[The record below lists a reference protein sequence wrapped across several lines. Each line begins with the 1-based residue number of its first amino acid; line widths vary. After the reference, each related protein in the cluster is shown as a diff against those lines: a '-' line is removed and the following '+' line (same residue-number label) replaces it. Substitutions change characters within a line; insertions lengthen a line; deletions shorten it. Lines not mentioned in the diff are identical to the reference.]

1 MAGFASTHAF
11 ISGGGS
17 GIGAAIALTLA
28 EAGLKITIAGRRKTP
43 LAETAKRHPGIAWV
57 TGDVRDRASVTAMLS
72 EATGAYGSPGIVIA
86 NAGAAASKPFRKMS
100 ASDLQE
106 MLDVNLLGT
115 FHLWQA
121 ALPAMLDGGRGRLI
135 AIASTAALKG
145 YPYVAG
151 YCAAKHGVLGLTR
164 ALALELA
171 RTGITVN
178 AVCPGYTETAMLD
191 ETLANIMAKTGRSRA
206 EAQSLLKA
214 SNPQGRFI
222 QPQEIAHAV
231 LWLAS
236 AEAASVTGQAIS
248 ISGGET

>member
-1 MAGFASTHAF
+1 MMSLAGSHAF

-17 GIGAAIALTLA
+17 GIGAAIALALA
-28 EAGLKITIAGRRKTP
+28 EAGLKVTIAGRREVP
-43 LAETAKRHPGIAWV
+43 LAETAKRHPGIGWV
-57 TGDVRDRASVTAMLS
+57 TGNVCDQDSVVAMLAKAI
-72 EATGAYGSPGIVIA
+72 EAHGSPDIVIA
-86 NAGAAASKPFRKMS
+86 NAGAAASKPFQKMQ

-106 MLDVNLLGT
+106 MLDVNLMGV

-121 ALPAMLDGGRGRLI
+121 ALPAMLDEGRGRLI

-145 YPYVAG
+145 YPYVSG

-178 AVCPGYTETAMLD
+178 AICPGYTETAML
-191 ETLANIMAKTGRSRA
+191 EGALSNIIAKTSRSRA
-206 EAQSLLKA
+206 EAEAILKA

-222 QPQEIAHAV
+222 QPEEIAHAV
-231 LWLAS
+231 LWLCD
-236 AEAASVTGQAIS
+236 AEAGSVTGQAIS
-248 ISGGET
+248 IAGGET

>member
-1 MAGFASTHAF
+1 MAGLAGTHAF

-28 EAGLKITIAGRRKTP
+28 EAGLKVTIAGRRKTP
-43 LAETAKRHPGIAWV
+43 LAETARRHPGIAWV

-72 EATGAYGSPGIVIA
+72 EATGAHGSPGIVIA
-86 NAGAAASKPFRKMS
+86 NAGAAASKPFQKMS
-100 ASDLQE
+100 TGDLQE
-106 MLDVNLLGT
+106 MLDVNLLGA

-135 AIASTAALKG
+135 AVASTAALKG
-145 YPYVAG
+145 YPYVSG

-164 ALALELA
+164 ALAFELA
-171 RTGITVN
+171 RSGITVN
-178 AVCPGYTETAMLD
+178 AVCPGYTETAMLE

-206 EAQSLLKA
+206 EAESLLKA

-236 AEAASVTGQAIS
+236 AEAGSVTGQAIS